1 MISISLI
8 LIDDTWVL
16 VVDLIFYFR
25 TLYPTQVLKVYL
37 HNMQMMLW
45 NVIEVKK
52 EKTTR
57 NFYT

>member
-1 MISISLI
+1 MISVSWI
-8 LIDDTWVL
+8 LIDDIWVL

-45 NVIEVKK
+45 NVVEVKK